1 MRLGPGL
8 RIGQASKTEQHF
20 LYLAAKHC
28 QSMSGKACAYLSLLQ
43 CLFCCHVLP
52 CIRGERHH
60 RCIKCRP
67 LLELCTA
74 RPGGVSEKR
83 DALHGRAGR
92 TCRRQARHEQLPSVP
107 VPPTAAQDSSPQLSC
122 TLTQAQFQ
130 AAVCSHAT
138 PCCTGRRRGVHRIQ
152 NSTTSAKRPGL
163 PSPAL
168 PLLRR
173 QRNCR
178 RTSSG
183 SGVNCSQPCGK
194 ARLSLVCDLQSRRH
208 ARTRSRL
215 STSEGACLSCMRTFA
230 LSRNVYSL

>member
-1 MRLGPGL
+1 
-8 RIGQASKTEQHF
+8 
-20 LYLAAKHC
+20 
-28 QSMSGKACAYLSLLQ
+28 MSGKACAYLSLLQ

-52 CIRGERHH
+52 RIRGERHH

-67 LLELCTA
+67 LLELCTG
-74 RPGGVSEKR
+74 RPGGVSEER

-107 VPPTAAQDSSPQLSC
+107 VPPTAAQDSSPQLTC
-122 TLTQAQFQ
+122 TLSRAHFQ
-130 AAVCSHAT
+130 TAICSHAT
-138 PCCTGRRRGVHRIQ
+138 PCCTGRRRGGHHIQ
-152 NSTTSAKRPGL
+152 NITTSAKRPGL

-168 PLLRR
+168 PLLHR
-173 QRNCR
+173 QRNYR
-178 RTSSG
+178 RASCGSS
-183 SGVNCSQPCGK
+183 VKCSQPYDDCG
-194 ARLSLVCDLQSRRH
+194 LSLVCDLQSRRH